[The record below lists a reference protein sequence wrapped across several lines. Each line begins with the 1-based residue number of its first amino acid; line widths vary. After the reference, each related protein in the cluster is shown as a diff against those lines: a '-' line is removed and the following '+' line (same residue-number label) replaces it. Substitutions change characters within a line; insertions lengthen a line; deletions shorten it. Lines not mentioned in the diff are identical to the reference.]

1 MKKTLVLTAV
11 LALVATGGWLAATVS
26 TNATPTNA
34 AATTP
39 AVPAPLDAQ
48 PEAAGPAAPL
58 ASPSSAG
65 SCGEVDP
72 LALPDGVDAGPET
85 ACCIDLCHT
94 DADCFFI
101 CRGEPGQCVM
111 ANPCCKECV
120 CTVSSLTAAS

>member
-1 MKKTLVLTAV
+1 MKKSLVLTAV
-11 LALVATGGWLAATVS
+11 LALVVAGGWIAATVS
-26 TNATPTNA
+26 TTAAPTT
-34 AATTP
+34 AAT
-39 AVPAPLDAQ
+39 AAPTALDTE
-48 PEAAGPAAPL
+48 PEVAAPAAPFS
-58 ASPSSAG
+58 SPTSAA

-85 ACCIDLCHT
+85 ACCIDLCQT